1 MYLWFYY
8 CVIWRSMSCLS
19 RADQTRSR
27 CPCSRSPPACY
38 RIRPRRFLS
47 LHTRSYISNPA
58 CYQIRPRRSPS
69 LHTRELQGVKY
80 LILVRKHRFLSKL
93 PSFIGPR
100 TPDTS
105 KTFIFISNEHQVFYT
120 SQVAELGHPC
130 RKLKKLIYISCLGRK
145 KKNLNCKTKILEIQ
159 FKGWYS
165 TSEPKNNNYP
175 QNCW

>member
-1 MYLWFYY
+1 
-8 CVIWRSMSCLS
+8 MSCLS

-38 RIRPRRFLS
+38 QIRPRRSPSLHTRVTSVNLLVTKYGQAGSRHYTQESYISYPACYRIRPCRFLS
-47 LHTRSYISNPA
+47 LHTRSYISYPA

-69 LHTRELQGVKY
+69 LHTRELQEVKY

-130 RKLKKLIYISCLGRK
+130 QKLKKLIYISCLGRK
-145 KKNLNCKTKILEIQ
+145 KKI
-159 FKGWYS
+159 
-165 TSEPKNNNYP
+165 
-175 QNCW
+175 